1 MLVNKNI
8 VDFVATTAS
17 NEPVPGGGSIAAL
30 SGALAAALAEMVANL
45 TIGKKKYVEV
55 DSEMRGIVEAL
66 EVKRQELIELIDKD
80 ASSFDGVMKAFKLPK
95 ETDEEKAARTKAIQ
109 DETKYAASVPLQT
122 AKIAYSI
129 MEYSQVVVEKGN
141 TNAVTDGAVSAMMAR
156 TAVLSALMNVKINLG
171 SIKDE
176 TFVAEMT
183 KEVNELE
190 EKAIA
195 FETEILAQV
204 KLQLLNALFLER
216 FLFLTFKI

>member
-1 MLVNKNI
+1 MLVNKDI

-55 DSEMRGIVEAL
+55 ESEMKGIVEAL

-80 ASSFDGVMKAFKLPK
+80 ASSFDEVMKAFKLPK
-95 ETDEEKAARTKAIQ
+95 ETDEEKAARSNAIQ
-109 DETKYAASVPLQT
+109 EGTKYAASVPLQT

-129 MEYSQVVVEKGN
+129 MEYSKIVVEKGN

-176 TFVAEMT
+176 KFVEDMT
-183 KEVNELE
+183 VEVNELE
-190 EKAIA
+190 AAAIKA
-195 FETEILAQV
+195 EGEILSLV
-204 KLQLLNALFLER
+204 KL
-216 FLFLTFKI
+216 

>member
-1 MLVNKNI
+1 MLVNKDI

-55 DSEMRGIVEAL
+55 ESEMKGIVEAL

-80 ASSFDGVMKAFKLPK
+80 ASSFDDVMKAFKLPK
-95 ETDEEKAARTKAIQ
+95 ETDEEKAARSNVIQ
-109 DETKYAASVPLQT
+109 EGTKYAASVPLQT

-129 MEYSQVVVEKGN
+129 MEYSKIVVEKGN

-176 TFVAEMT
+176 KFVEDMT
-183 KEVNELE
+183 VEVNELE
-190 EKAIA
+190 VAAIKA
-195 FETEILAQV
+195 EGEILSLV
-204 KLQLLNALFLER
+204 KL
-216 FLFLTFKI
+216 

>member
-8 VDFVATTAS
+8 IDFVATTAS

-45 TIGKKKYVEV
+45 TIGKKKYAEV
-55 DSEMRGIVEAL
+55 DSEMKGIVEAL
-66 EVKRQELIELIDKD
+66 EVKRQELVELIDKD
-80 ASSFDGVMKAFKLPK
+80 ANSFDEVMKAFKLPK
-95 ETDEEKAARTKAIQ
+95 VTDEEKAARTQAIQ
-109 DETKYAASVPLQT
+109 DGTKFAASVPLQT

-129 MEYSQVVVEKGN
+129 MEYSKVVVEKGN

-176 TFVAEMT
+176 TFVSEMT
-183 KEVNELE
+183 AEVKELE
-190 EKAIA
+190 AAAIK
-195 FETEILAQV
+195 FETEILDLV
-204 KLQLLNALFLER
+204 KL
-216 FLFLTFKI
+216 